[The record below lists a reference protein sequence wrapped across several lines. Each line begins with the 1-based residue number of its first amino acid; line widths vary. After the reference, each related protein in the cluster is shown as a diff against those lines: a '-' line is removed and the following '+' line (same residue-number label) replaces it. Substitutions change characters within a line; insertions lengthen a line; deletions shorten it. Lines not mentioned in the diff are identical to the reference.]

1 MKNNLLALVVV
12 TIAAGSNAFGIW
24 DPQWERPVMESNNME
39 ITEARFGFED
49 LERADLVLTQRD
61 GSSAPTG
68 MKLTLENS
76 QSNTP
81 TVIWL
86 EVVHVEPAGCGSIR
100 YVANL
105 PTTKTKKAMGKRF
118 SVNLVDHTHRLCM
131 DKVAGQWEASI
142 RSGYGFCGTMDSTAS
157 LTGIATAVYTIQ

>member
-1 MKNNLLALVVV
+1 MKNNLLAIVAL
-12 TIAAGSNAFGIW
+12 TIATGSNAFGIF
-24 DPQWERPVMESNNME
+24 DPKWERPVMESIDME
-39 ITEARFGFED
+39 ITDTRFGFAD

-61 GSSAPTG
+61 GSSVPTG

-81 TVIWL
+81 AVLWL
-86 EVVHVEPAGCGSIR
+86 EVTSVEPAGCGSTR
-100 YVANL
+100 YIANL
-105 PTTKTKKAMGKRF
+105 PATKSKKAMGKRF
-118 SVNLVDHTHRLCM
+118 SVNLVDHTFRRCM

-142 RSGYGFCGTMDSTAS
+142 RSGYGFCGTMDATAY